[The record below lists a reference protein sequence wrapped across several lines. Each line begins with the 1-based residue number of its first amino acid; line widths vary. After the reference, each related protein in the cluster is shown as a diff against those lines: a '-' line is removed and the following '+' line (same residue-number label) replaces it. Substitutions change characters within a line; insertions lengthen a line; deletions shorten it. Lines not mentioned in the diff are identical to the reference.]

1 MTSFSTHSLARIRTV
16 FSNRSDPEYA
26 RDFAELYWRTL
37 TLVACVI
44 IIGAALYG
52 ASLFFSTLSEL
63 NAIAPSPASASPVSS
78 KLNQAKLEAT
88 LSGFAAR
95 QADFQAL
102 QSSALPAI
110 ADPSQ

>member
-1 MTSFSTHSLARIRTV
+1 MV

-37 TLVACVI
+37 TLLACVI

-52 ASLFFSTLSEL
+52 ASLFFSALSEL
-63 NAIAPSPASASPVSS
+63 SSVDSSHSTAPSASS
-78 KLNQAKLEAT
+78 KLNQAKRDAT